1 MSNTLEKVAHQYHM
15 HEIYMRA
22 AEMYQEMEKD
32 STLDRTFCSCA
43 NDIVA
48 NGVLAELAGVAKTFK
63 YRARNGRRRSCN
75 NQYNN
80 IYIWTVGH
88 HIKVQARRLGSGHD
102 QTTQIQHS

>member
-48 NGVLAELAGVAKTFK
+48 NGVLAELAGWLRPSSTGLVTGDVAVVTI
-63 YRARNGRRRSCN
+63 S
-75 NQYNN
+75 
-80 IYIWTVGH
+80 
-88 HIKVQARRLGSGHD
+88 
-102 QTTQIQHS
+102 TTTSMDSWPPYQGASQETW